1 MWMFIEVYHLDYIL
15 RHILLLITS
24 YCFSLWSA
32 DKLQAALSL
41 CAYPVGNVIT
51 KYRQA
56 EEKNEA
62 EKVQLREIIS

>member
-1 MWMFIEVYHLDYIL
+1 MCMFIQVYHLDYIL
-15 RHILLLITS
+15 RHIRLLIAA

-41 CAYPVGNVIT
+41 HAYPVGNVIT

-56 EEKNEA
+56 EEKNEP
-62 EKVQLREIIS
+62 EKVQLR